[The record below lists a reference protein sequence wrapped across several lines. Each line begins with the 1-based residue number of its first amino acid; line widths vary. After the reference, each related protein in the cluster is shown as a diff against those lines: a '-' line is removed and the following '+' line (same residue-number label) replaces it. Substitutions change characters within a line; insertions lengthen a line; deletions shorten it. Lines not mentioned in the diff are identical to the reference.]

1 MPLITNYSFNKFKLY
16 LWNISETEK
25 KLENGIVTNSLKLRL
40 SKIKSEEFRK
50 GILSVRH
57 LMKVANIDEDDIYYS
72 VDGAPNLK
80 SGEHISISH
89 SKNFSGI
96 VISKNRIGI
105 DIESFRKKIL
115 NISSKFLNKKEK
127 FAIGEMDKLTLIWT
141 AKESIYKAFRTAGI
155 SFSKQLYIYGINEKE
170 KKAFGKIEYNNQS
183 KLYEITYIKIGL
195 NYITIANEK
204 VD

>member
-1 MPLITNYSFNKFKLY
+1 MPLITNYNFNNFKFY
-16 LWNISETEK
+16 LWNIIETEK
-25 KLENGIVTNSLKLRL
+25 KLENGIITNSLKLKL

-57 LMKVANIDEDDIYYS
+57 LMKVAKIDEDDLYYS
-72 VDGAPNLK
+72 VNGAPNLK
-80 SGEHISISH
+80 SGENISISH

-115 NISSKFLNKKEK
+115 NISSKFLNEKEK
-127 FAIGEMDKLTLIWT
+127 FAIGEIDKLTLIWT
-141 AKESIYKAFRTAGI
+141 AKESIYKAFRTPGI
-155 SFSKQLYIYGINEKE
+155 SFSKQLYIYGINDRE
-170 KKAFGKIEYNNQS
+170 KKAFGKVEYKNQY
-183 KLYEITYIKIGL
+183 KIYEISYIKLGL

>member
-1 MPLITNYSFNKFKLY
+1 MPLTTNYNFNNFKLY
-16 LWNISETEK
+16 LWNINENEK
-25 KLENGIVTNSLKLRL
+25 DLENGVVTNSLRRRL
-40 SKIKSEEFRK
+40 SKIKSEEFRR

-57 LMKVANIDEDDIYYS
+57 LMKAANIQEDDLYYS

-80 SGEHISISH
+80 SGENISISH

-96 VISKNRIGI
+96 VIGKNRVGI

-115 NISSKFLNKKEK
+115 NISLKFLNEKEK

-141 AKESIYKAFRTAGI
+141 AKESIYKAFRTPGI
-155 SFSKQLYIYGINEKE
+155 SFSKQLYIYGINDRE
-170 KKAFGKIEYNNQS
+170 KKAYGKLEYKDQS
-183 KLYEITYIKIGL
+183 KLYEISYIKLGL
-195 NYITIANEK
+195 NYITIAQEK